1 MAGHEWSLV
10 LFTVVMQMAVGAFVV
25 LGGIHWFAE
34 RWHGLEQADRLSDRA
49 LAAIGP
55 AVAFAMLATLFH
67 LGNPMNGPRALVHAS
82 TSWLSREI
90 LLALLFSGGGAVFA
104 FMQWRKLAT
113 ARVRNALAL
122 AVAAV
127 GLVLVLAMSM
137 VYRLPTVPAWDTGV
151 TTLTF
156 LVTTFLLGGMAM
168 GCALVG
174 NYWYLRTNPGA
185 GPDDPGYVMLVISLR
200 WIALISVGL
209 LGVQFVVIPAYL
221 AQLGNHP
228 APAAAASLVLLAQQ
242 HGGTLLLRL
251 ILLFAGAGLLSLFV
265 YAMAASES
273 RVRVMG
279 NTALLAFLAVF
290 VSEVLGRYLFYAS
303 MVRIGL

>member
-25 LGGIHWFAE
+25 LGGMHWFAQK
-34 RWHGLEQADRLSDRA
+34 WYGPEQADRLSDRA
-49 LAAIGP
+49 LVAIGP
-55 AVAFAMLATLFH
+55 AVVFALLATLFH
-67 LGNPMNGPRALVHAS
+67 LGNPLNGPRAMVNIA

-90 LLALLFSGGGAVFA
+90 LLALVFSGGGAVFA

-113 ARVRNALAL
+113 PPARNLLAL
-122 AVAAV
+122 VVAAV
-127 GLVLVLAMSM
+127 GIVLVLAMSM
-137 VYRLPTVPAWDTGV
+137 VYRLPTVPAWNTGA

-185 GPDDPGYVMLVISLR
+185 GSGDPGFAMLVISLR

-209 LGVQFVVIPAYL
+209 LGVQFIVIPVYL
-221 AQLGNHP
+221 AQLANHP
-228 APAAAASLVLLAQQ
+228 APAAAASLVLLGQQ
-242 HGGTLLLRL
+242 NGATLILRL
-251 ILLFAGAGLLSLFV
+251 FLLFAGAGLLSLVAF
-265 YAMAASES
+265 AMAEGASG
-273 RVRVMG
+273 VRVMG
-279 NTALLAFLAVF
+279 TTALIAFTAVF